1 MSCVESF
8 ENESH
13 TEMDPNFVGDTTTVS
28 IDNFSNLLIE
38 EFMYENNY
46 LKVDF
51 SQVDSLIESCY
62 YNESILEEDYIVF
75 DQNGTYDFN
84 IVTLTQDTL
93 LLTVLLEYSQTTMFI
108 PNSFTPNGD
117 GVNDTWGPSTS
128 GTDYVTITVND
139 YFNTVLFTTND
150 PNETWNGEF
159 DGELV
164 PAGSYQ
170 YEITGR
176 FLDGE
181 LFFYTGWIELFL

>member
-117 GVNDTWGPSTS
+117 GVNDSWGPSTS
-128 GTDYVTITVND
+128 GTDYVTITVKD

-181 LFFYTGWIELFL
+181 LFSYTGWIELFL